1 MVVGLL
7 FVVLA
12 SGELV
17 GAIVGGGDATEA
29 VFVGLI
35 HLLMPLRV
43 ANHLLLF
50 GKHLGLTHGHRAM
63 KMLTVVHVFAVVGA
77 ALQAGT
83 EAAEVPGV
91 VSRGLGTAWQHSG
104 SLGSQNVRWNLGV
117 KAARTRAEV
126 GHVGHIGH
134 GWHATR

>member
-17 GAIVGGGDATEA
+17 GAVVGGGDSTEA
-29 VFVGLI
+29 VLVGLI

-63 KMLTVVHVFAVVGA
+63 KMLTVVHVFAVVGP

-83 EAAEVPGV
+83 ESSKVTCVICG
-91 VSRGLGTAWQHSG
+91 
-104 SLGSQNVRWNLGV
+104 
-117 KAARTRAEV
+117 
-126 GHVGHIGH
+126 
-134 GWHATR
+134 